1 MNRALQTANF
11 ADGFESGRTLG
22 SIQLD
27 SRLIGPIVAA
37 ITAQKPVRRIWLYG
51 SRAAGAARPVSDV
64 DLAIEADNW
73 SDTDTNLAHDRLES
87 EVPTALKFDLVNVN
101 EVTKPR
107 FRESIQRHGKVIY
120 EA

>member
-1 MNRALQTANF
+1 MNRALQTTNLT
-11 ADGFESGRTLG
+11 DRPESRRTLG
-22 SIQLD
+22 SVQLD
-27 SRLIGPIVAA
+27 ARLSAPIVAA
-37 ITAQKPVRRIWLYG
+37 ITAHKRVRRIWLYG
-51 SRAAGAARPVSDV
+51 SRAAGVARAASDV

-73 SDTDTNLAHDRLES
+73 SDSDTNLAHDRLES

-101 EVTKPR
+101 AVTKPR